1 MRMIFDQW
9 ADDQV
14 EFTATDA
21 WFARLL
27 ENPNED
33 IYLRYVGMTNGTA
46 MERHTQEVHGQ
57 AGGLL
62 GMFYNTLR
70 RVDPA
75 TFNNV
80 NIYYF
85 YRTTATEMS
94 QYTQRMRDM
103 KEQIIIAF
111 FGVENLLNT
120 QYGGRLSSYQPS
132 SHQTGRLERF
142 RSRFFSLFQQHATP
156 QQDQHVLQ
164 PWIERVMDG
173 ALHSME
179 HDLLDMMLDQALP
192 HTVDG
197 YTILVLL
204 GADIT
209 IADFDNAQSFLGG
222 ASRAG
227 DLTRNILTRLGRLDI
242 EAYHFTPHPFPFVN
256 LYPWPNTVD
265 TRDDAIEQL
274 QTYMTLVQPIVTVSF
289 SSSVTSVAFA
299 DFLHHNGLTLQTG
312 NRYLQYVG
320 IPRLVA
326 MLDQQWVDNDGS
338 DATRQ
343 QRLTILIPHVDPGYE
358 RYGERSIELL
368 RLLDLQ
374 LAIAT
379 IISELAITCI
389 IDHPE
394 FTRNQVV
401 QHVWHVIENNECER
415 IVAALLELDELK
427 TAINQRQEQ
436 LLAQQ
441 PPAVRRIEAAVAQ
454 WRALGNIQHHG
465 IAEGAP
471 HSPQRHRQLTRLW
484 RLNKPALHI
493 HIGRDAMEDWLNW
506 GLQLVEGA
514 SFFAS
519 AMRHVGMRRHHPLH
533 NALQQVAPPNAD
545 PDGERL
551 NDPEALVAAVQRW
564 GALMR
569 DVYVPHD
576 YYSSENQRQRVAIRW
591 KMADNELDYTEVQ
604 EGRSIYIPQISA
616 ATLRWQDGQEQ
627 RDLRLTFPKRLLQ
640 ASDERQDCMR
650 ALRFL
655 PNGIGLDDNT
665 GQPVM
670 YQGSTT
676 IITLTQLKG
685 FPDRFHLM
693 RLWIQERVRL
703 GDQSALDHTVRS
715 YEHIPP
721 FQRRPPLTVTHG
733 ENIKREFLQGLYQ
746 GDALA
751 LFGDFLDEEFPNGGR
766 VNLAKPENQGF
777 FQDTIPLQQRFATF
791 LDKHHDHPHHDTWEK
806 WNSDITRNG
815 KQYWPNIQLLRPGS
829 QSLPPEKRNIRGVG
843 VRQCKIIDIAPIPH
857 QTIPRL
863 DD

>member
-27 ENPNED
+27 ENPNDD
-33 IYLRYVGMTNGTA
+33 IHLRYVGMTNGTA
-46 MERHTQEVHGQ
+46 IAQHIQDTRGNS
-57 AGGLL
+57 GGLL
-62 GMFYNTLR
+62 GMFYNTLQ

-75 TFNNV
+75 TFSNV

-94 QYTQRMRDM
+94 QQTQRMRDI
-103 KEQIIIAF
+103 KKQTIVSF

-120 QYGGRLSSYQPS
+120 QYGGQLSSYEPNL
-132 SHQTGRLERF
+132 HGMGRLERY
-142 RSRFFSLFQQHATP
+142 RSRFFSLFQQHATA
-156 QQDQHVLQ
+156 QQVQNLLQ
-164 PWIERVMDG
+164 TWIERVMNG
-173 ALHSME
+173 ALHSLKP
-179 HDLLDMMLDQALP
+179 DLLELLAHQALP
-192 HTVDG
+192 HTVGG

-204 GADIT
+204 DAEIT
-209 IADFDNAQSFLGG
+209 IADYDNARSFLGS
-222 ASRAG
+222 ASRAS
-227 DLTRNILTRLGRLDI
+227 DLVRSIHTRLGRLDI
-242 EAYHFTPHPFPFVN
+242 EGYHFTSYPFPSVN
-256 LYPWPNTVD
+256 LYPWKNTVD
-265 TRDDAIEQL
+265 TKGAAIEQL
-274 QTYMTLVQPIVTVSF
+274 QAYMTAVQPIVTVSF
-289 SSSVTSVAFA
+289 LSSVTSVAFA

-320 IPRLVA
+320 IPRLVS
-326 MLDQQWVDNDGS
+326 MLDQEWVDNDDT
-338 DATRQ
+338 DATRH
-343 QRLTILIPHVDPGYE
+343 QRLTILIPHVDPGLN
-358 RYGERSIELL
+358 GMV
-368 RLLDLQ
+368 
-374 LAIAT
+374 
-379 IISELAITCI
+379 
-389 IDHPE
+389 
-394 FTRNQVV
+394 N
-401 QHVWHVIENNECER
+401 
-415 IVAALLELDELK
+415 AALNYLSFWICNSPSQPSL
-427 TAINQRQEQ
+427 RQEQ

-471 HSPQRHRQLTRLW
+471 NSAQRHQQLTTLW

-493 HIGRDAMEDWLNW
+493 HIGRNAMNDWIKW
-506 GLQLVEGA
+506 GLHLVEGA

-519 AMRHVGMRRHHPLH
+519 AMRHVGMKRHHPLH
-533 NALQQVAPPNAD
+533 NALQQVAPPDAD
-545 PDGERL
+545 PEGEWL

-564 GALMR
+564 GTLMR
-569 DVYVPHD
+569 DAYVPHD

-591 KMADNELDYTEVQ
+591 KMADNELDYAEVQ

-616 ATLRWQDGQEQ
+616 VTIRWQDGQEQ
-627 RDLRLTFPKRLLQ
+627 RDLHLTFPKRFIQ
-640 ASDERQDCMR
+640 ASEERQDCMR
-650 ALRFL
+650 VLRFL
-655 PNGIGLDDNT
+655 PNGIGLDDST

-703 GDQSALDHTVRS
+703 GDKSALNHAIQS

-733 ENIKREFLQGLYQ
+733 DNIKREFLQGLYQ
-746 GDALA
+746 GDPLA

-815 KQYWPNIQLLRPGS
+815 KQYWPNIQLLRPGPE
-829 QSLPPEKRNIRGVG
+829 SLPPEKRNIRGVG

-857 QTIPRL
+857 EPIPRL
-863 DD
+863 DG